1 MTAEESASPPA
12 ESGSDEASG
21 PVEAFDLVRR
31 AWRWLTSSDVTPGEA
46 AGRISAY
53 VYGNILI
60 LAALVPLTLSKSDT
74 VGILVVVGTSFSTFL
89 AHLFAESVGDQVRGS
104 PEPLSRLLRD
114 SLPIL
119 TSALVP
125 VLVLVTVWRDW
136 LTPQVGHLLAELYLV
151 VRLAGIP
158 VVITRLRGERP
169 ATATLFGSA
178 ALVVIALVIVVLK
191 VLLTH

>member
-1 MTAEESASPPA
+1 MQR
-12 ESGSDEASG
+12 G
-21 PVEAFDLVRR
+21 
-31 AWRWLTSSDVTPGEA
+31 WRWLTSSEVTPGEA

-74 VGILVVVGTSFSTFL
+74 AGILIVVGTSFSTFL

-119 TSALVP
+119 TSAVIP
-125 VLVLVTVWRDW
+125 VLVLVTVWQGW
-136 LTPQVGHLLAELYLV
+136 LTPRLGHLLAELYLV

-158 VVITRLRGERP
+158 VVITRLRGTRP
-169 ATATLFGSA
+169 TGATLFGGLG
-178 ALVVIALVIVVLK
+178 LVVVALVIVVLK
-191 VLLTH
+191 VAFAH